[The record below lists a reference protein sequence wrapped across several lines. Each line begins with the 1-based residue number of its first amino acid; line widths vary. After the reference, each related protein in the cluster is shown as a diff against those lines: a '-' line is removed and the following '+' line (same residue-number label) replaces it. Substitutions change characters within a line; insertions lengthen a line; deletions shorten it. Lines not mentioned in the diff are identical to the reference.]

1 MMMAPSAASATV
13 LRPSLHAAMLTGQ
26 LTAFSYWLL
35 ETFPLLSTIG

>member
-1 MMMAPSAASATV
+1 
-13 LRPSLHAAMLTGQ
+13 MLTGQ